1 MVDKS
6 EFPFWFSQSNG
17 TNPLPQIG
25 SEVQWNGTTNVMKFV
40 QSWNV
45 AHRATQQQGITQFFT
60 IMANIHPHPSQHLW
74 CIWILAREAALKL
87 VRRQAVDWEGHGWYF
102 DNHIGMLSPSHHFA
116 PPYQYMFFI
125 ERLLQAPIKTQW
137 GKSDHSTHITT
148 SKWSTFLSRLVP
160 RFAS

>member
-1 MVDKS
+1 MSGCQNEGWKKTNLPGPMVDKS

-45 AHRATQQQGITQFFT
+45 AHRATQQWGITQFFT
-60 IMANIHPHPSQHLW
+60 IMANIHPSQHLW

-87 VRRQAVDWEGHGWYF
+87 VRRQAVDWERHSWYF
-102 DNHIGMLSPSHHFA
+102 
-116 PPYQYMFFI
+116 
-125 ERLLQAPIKTQW
+125 ERLLQSKHNEGKVTTAPISQSV
-137 GKSDHSTHITT
+137 SD
-148 SKWSTFLSRLVP
+148 L
-160 RFAS
+160 RFCAAKRHQ